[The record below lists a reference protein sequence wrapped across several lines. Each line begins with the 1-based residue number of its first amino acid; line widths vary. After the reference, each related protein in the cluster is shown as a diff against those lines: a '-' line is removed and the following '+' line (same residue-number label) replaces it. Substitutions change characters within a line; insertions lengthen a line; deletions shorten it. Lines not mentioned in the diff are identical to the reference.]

1 MSDTK
6 DLKAFLENL
15 HGEEEKA
22 FLNYLKQQ
30 ADAGVSAEDACTQY
44 AESKGYHISK
54 DQFDGSVQLSA
65 DDLENVSGGSCFT
78 AGTPGQNR
86 LWDCPTDCR
95 NKYRTG
101 NEREEPFFIFWSRH
115 MKEYYCPDCKSTWW
129 EHED

>member
-1 MSDTK
+1 MSDSK

-86 LWDCPTDCR
+86 LRDCPTDCR

-115 MKEYYCPDCKSTWW
+115 MKK
-129 EHED
+129 